1 LNDTSNEDPVI
12 RREPQSQSHRPAQS
26 SKPKAQSRAPKA
38 EGWHGWDDYAQFY
51 DWENAQTLGRQDVAF
66 WQRLARQA
74 QGPILELGSGTGRVT
89 VPVGRVARVRLF
101 GVDRSEPMLAHARRR
116 LRQARGLSRATLVR
130 GDIRALPFVE
140 GARFHL
146 VMAPYGI
153 LQSLV
158 RESDL
163 TETLRSVARVLAPGG
178 VMGVDLV
185 PDLPQWSEY
194 QNRVRLNGFR
204 RAGRSH
210 VTLVESVKQDRRR
223 GLTFFNQTF
232 IERRGGERQRRDFS
246 LTFRTLSVRQMR
258 ARLEKTGLQVEAVL
272 GGYDGAPWDSRAEV
286 WIILARKGG

>member
-1 LNDTSNEDPVI
+1 MPNVKT
-12 RREPQSQSHRPAQS
+12 
-26 SKPKAQSRAPKA
+26 PKSVA

-89 VPVGRVARVRLF
+89 VPVGRVARVPLF
-101 GVDRSEPMLAHARRR
+101 GVDRSEPMLAYARRR
-116 LRQARGLSRATLVR
+116 LRRARGLSRATLVR

-194 QNRVRLNGFR
+194 RNRVRLRGSRRSSKNGGGP
-204 RAGRSH
+204 AGRSH

-223 GLTFFNQTF
+223 GLTLFNQTF
-232 IERRGGERQRRDFS
+232 IERRGADRHRRDFS

-258 ARLEKTGLQVEAVL
+258 ARLEKAGLQVEAVL

-286 WIILARKGG
+286 WIILARKTGSRPESP